1 MRKEKGF
8 TLIELMIVV
17 AIIAILAAI
26 AIPNFMSFVA
36 KTKRS
41 EAKFNLEAIQKTQ
54 ISWFSENDFFSNSFS
69 QIRWRPEGAIYYY
82 TFSVGTELYGKGEA
96 IPGGIPVTPAATTTS
111 FTACAWGSIDSD
123 PTVDLWYIG
132 EQRNLVNPTGW
143 DDVRS

>member
-1 MRKEKGF
+1 MFKNKGF

-17 AIIAILAAI
+17 AIIAILAAV

-41 EAKFNLEAIQKTQ
+41 EAKTNLEAIHKAQ
-54 ISWFSENDFFSNSFS
+54 IAWFAEYDFYSNSFS
-69 QIRWRPEGAIYYY
+69 QIRWRPEGTVYYY
-82 TFSVGTELYGKGEA
+82 TFSVGTELLGKGEA

-111 FTACAWGSIDSD
+111 FSACAWGSIDSD
-123 PTVDLWYIG
+123 PTVDLWYIN
-132 EQRNLVNPTGW
+132 EQRELVNPTGW